1 MSIALIGG
9 TAFVAMNQL
18 GIILAGQATALVW
31 FKAVLTYLTPLLV
44 SNVGVL
50 SATRQ
55 GVHPRSQPG
64 RCHQKSRSRQTRS
77 SGRRDWK
84 ERMKFTQIIEF
95 KTARIDEFNAEL
107 DAWMA
112 RTDGHRTPHRANGS
126 GRRGPIRF
134 TVEFSSHERGRE
146 NSNRPE
152 TAEFA
157 AFLAAIA
164 HGSLIFCNLDVLRE
178 ADL

>member
-1 MSIALIGG
+1 MPGWRAP
-9 TAFVAMNQL
+9 T
-18 GIILAGQATALVW
+18 ATA
-31 FKAVLTYLTPLLV
+31 
-44 SNVGVL
+44 
-50 SATRQ
+50 
-55 GVHPRSQPG
+55 PR
-64 RCHQKSRSRQTRS
+64 T
-77 SGRRDWK
+77 
-84 ERMKFTQIIEF
+84 E
-95 KTARIDEFNAEL
+95 
-107 DAWMA
+107 
-112 RTDGHRTPHRANGS
+112 RTDRDAADRY
-126 GRRGPIRF
+126 RF